1 MNDVIGNYATQS
13 LHLCILNDH
22 IGNWYMQ
29 KVPNSTDERLI
40 RGRQTKYNYIYF
52 LHAVI
57 AATEIFEK
65 YLNRIY
71 DGQKNLS
78 EKP

>member
-1 MNDVIGNYATQS
+1 MNDLIGNYATQS

-40 RGRQTKYNYIYF
+40 RGRQTKYNYIFSYT
-52 LHAVI
+52 L
-57 AATEIFEK
+57 
-65 YLNRIY
+65 L
-71 DGQKNLS
+71 
-78 EKP
+78 